1 MKICLIVVFAL
12 LLVMIQSCVRGPEQH
27 PSGFKTARMTD
38 TSALSW
44 YNVEDTK
51 AKYIEL
57 DRYLKNISGL
67 AFTPDDR
74 LFCDLDDSTDIVQI
88 DTKSGAVIKRF
99 YVGDGSKK
107 HSEELKSNYED
118 LAIIGERFFILNSH
132 GRILECKEGKNGEHV
147 EFTAYK
153 TKLKKDNNPEG
164 ICFDSETNALLL
176 ACKDYPGEGY
186 DKHKAIYTLPLS
198 TMTLADTPRFLLPYS
213 KLRKNTEDGDFRPS
227 GIIRHPVTGTFF
239 VMTYHGHS
247 IVEITKD
254 GMILNQRD
262 LPEDIHPQPEG
273 IALSKDLTLYISD
286 EGKDILPRLTAYQ
299 IVRK

>member
-1 MKICLIVVFAL
+1 MKIRQIAVFAL
-12 LLVMIQSCVRGPEQH
+12 VLGLFQSCGKGPELH

-44 YNVEDTK
+44 YDVENPK

-57 DRYLKNISGL
+57 ERYLKNISGL

-74 LFCDLDDSTDIVQI
+74 LYCDLDDSTDIVQI
-88 DTKSGAVIKRF
+88 DTKTGAIIKRF

-107 HSEELKSNYED
+107 HSDELKSNYED
-118 LAIIGERFFILNSH
+118 LAIVGERFFILNSH

-147 EFTAYK
+147 EFTVYK

-164 ICFDSETNALLL
+164 ICFDPETNSLLL
-176 ACKDYPGEGY
+176 ACKDYPGDGY
-186 DKHKAIYTLPLS
+186 DKYKTVYSFPLS
-198 TMTLADTPRFLLPYS
+198 SMTLTDTPRFQLPYS
-213 KLRKNTEDGDFRPS
+213 KLRKNTEDSDFRPS
-227 GIIRHPVTGTFF
+227 GIIRHPITGTFF
-239 VMTYHGHS
+239 VLTYHGHS

-254 GMILNQRD
+254 GLILNQRD

-273 IALSKDLTLYISD
+273 IAFSKDMTLYISD
-286 EGKDILPRLTAYQ
+286 EGKDILPRFTSYLMS
-299 IVRK
+299 RK